1 VVSLD
6 AAKAF
11 DKLWRDGLFYKL
23 IPRTDASV
31 WRPLYQYYGE
41 SSAIMNVEGYRS
53 TPFKI
58 NEGVKQ
64 GGILSS
70 FLFNFFLDDL
80 LNSLMSMEIGGLLNG
95 VNTSALAY
103 CDGILLLASN
113 EGHMQRLVDCC
124 AKYAEKW
131 KLSFNP
137 LKSSCYSIKATKHD
151 FILNGDCVPRTE
163 GFVYLGLPVGTEEFV
178 EAFYSNK
185 MTKCERAL
193 YSLKN
198 IGCNPHKL
206 HPRAIGF
213 IYKQYCQ
220 SILKFGFEFVF
231 LRKSFLRK
239 LEIRQNILLK
249 NILGIHHRA
258 RFKIVLNTIKV
269 EQVYQLYEKHK
280 LFGWRQCLKNY
291 LTERILNGLSVC
303 TSNINCTN
311 KSFFQQLKEVVGSKE
326 LQLANLHEIKNQISE
341 KYTCCDQEL
350 KEQVEGTLDRFHR
363 MNSYQCIY
371 ELNNILRVN
380 TVNTIS
386 NEEQ

>member
-1 VVSLD
+1 
-6 AAKAF
+6 
-11 DKLWRDGLFYKL
+11 
-23 IPRTDASV
+23 
-31 WRPLYQYYGE
+31 
-41 SSAIMNVEGYRS
+41 
-53 TPFKI
+53 
-58 NEGVKQ
+58 
-64 GGILSS
+64 
-70 FLFNFFLDDL
+70 
-80 LNSLMSMEIGGLLNG
+80 MEIGGLLNG

-103 CDGILLLASN
+103 CDDILLLASN

-163 GFVYLGLPVGTEEFV
+163 GFVYLGLPVGTE
-178 EAFYSNK
+178 
-185 MTKCERAL
+185 
-193 YSLKN
+193 
-198 IGCNPHKL
+198 
-206 HPRAIGF
+206 
-213 IYKQYCQ
+213 
-220 SILKFGFEFVF
+220 FEFVF

-280 LFGWRQCLKNY
+280 LFGWRQCLKNH

-303 TSNINCTN
+303 TSNINGTN

-350 KEQVEGTLDRFHR
+350 N
-363 MNSYQCIY
+363 MN
-371 ELNNILRVN
+371 
-380 TVNTIS
+380 
-386 NEEQ
+386 